1 MWTQCKKYPNL
12 EVTREGKV
20 RRKILSKFDNTIKFS
35 TDGYYYP
42 DIRITDNGYQVVSQG
57 AKDLYVHRIVCE
69 TFVPNPKNLPCVNH
83 IDGNKLNN
91 NVSNLEWCTH
101 KQNSIHAVENGL
113 IKTGEESHMFGKKG
127 DKHPCHFSN
136 LGNKYNLGNNL
147 SEDTKKKISE
157 KLKGN
162 TNAKGHKHS
171 EESKQKMR
179 QVALSREVKYRKERG
194 V

>member
-1 MWTQCKKYPNL
+1 MWTQCKKYSNL

-35 TDGYYYP
+35 IDGYYYP

-57 AKDLYVHRIVCE
+57 
-69 TFVPNPKNLPCVNH
+69 
-83 IDGNKLNN
+83 
-91 NVSNLEWCTH
+91 
-101 KQNSIHAVENGL
+101 
-113 IKTGEESHMFGKKG
+113 
-127 DKHPCHFSN
+127 
-136 LGNKYNLGNNL
+136 
-147 SEDTKKKISE
+147 
-157 KLKGN
+157 
-162 TNAKGHKHS
+162 AKGHKHS